1 MKVGKKGRT
10 NPITGK
16 HVGPV
21 RGGHIG
27 PKHTKRI
34 IRRHHNLLKQ
44 KTRLEAEIEQS
55 GSSSDSVKQRELE
68 RIAEEIEENG
78 GIEKYQQASIAGQDP
93 TRGGDSSKILVEW
106 LKEEQS
112 MNRKNLRLLEVGC
125 LSPNNVV
132 SKCGVFS
139 EIDRIDLNSQH
150 PLITQ
155 QDFLTMP
162 VPELEKDKYDVISL
176 SLVVN
181 YVSDKNDRGRML
193 KLTTEFLST
202 RLKDSQFY
210 PSLFLVLPAPCIT
223 NSRYFTEKQLNL
235 IMNSLGYELVRRK
248 ETPRI
253 IYWLW
258 KFTGRKQP
266 NRKFKKQILND
277 GKTRNNF
284 SITLQ

>member
-10 NPITGK
+10 NTITGK
-16 HVGPV
+16 HIGPV

-27 PKHTKRI
+27 PKQTKRI

-44 KTRLEAEIEQS
+44 KTRLESEIEKN
-55 GSSSDSVKQRELE
+55 GPDNVKQKELE
-68 RIAEEIEENG
+68 QITEEIEKNG

-106 LKEEQS
+106 LKEEKPFD
-112 MNRKNLRLLEVGC
+112 RKDLRLLEVGC

-132 SKCGVFS
+132 SKCGVFG

-150 PLITQ
+150 PLIKQ

-162 VPELEKDKYDVISL
+162 PPGLEKDKYDVISL

-181 YVSDKNDRGRML
+181 YVSDKNDRGKML
-193 KLTTEFLST
+193 KLTTDFLST

-223 NSRYFTEKQLNL
+223 NSRYFTEKQLDL

-258 KFTGRKQP
+258 KFTNANQS

-277 GKTRNNF
+277 GKSRNNF
-284 SITLQ
+284 CVTLQ

>member
-1 MKVGKKGRT
+1 MRGGKKGRT

-44 KTRLEAEIEQS
+44 KTNLESEI
-55 GSSSDSVKQRELE
+55 GKTGPDNVKQKELE
-68 RIAEEIEENG
+68 RIAEELEKNG
-78 GIEKYQQASIAGQDP
+78 GIATYQQASIAGQDP

-106 LKEEQS
+106 LKEEESFSQ
-112 MNRKNLRLLEVGC
+112 KDLRLLEVGC
-125 LSPNNVV
+125 LSPDNVI
-132 SKCGVFS
+132 SKCGIFH

-150 PLITQ
+150 PAIKQ

-162 VPELEKDKYDVISL
+162 IPKLGRDKYDIISL

-181 YVSDKNDRGRML
+181 YVPDKNDRGRML
-193 KLTTEFLST
+193 KLTTNFLST
-202 RLKDSQFY
+202 RLNDSQFY

-223 NSRYFTEKQLNL
+223 NSRYFTEKQLEL

-258 KFTGRKQP
+258 KFTGSKQS
-266 NRKFKKQILND
+266 NRAFKKQILND
-277 GKTRNNF
+277 GKSRNNF
-284 SITLQ
+284 CIALQ